1 MCLCPTIQLLKVGPK
16 SFVAMWGFRG
26 FSLLT
31 ASLATEYSV
40 KFAVNNVFLQGVINN
55 ITFSS

>member
-16 SFVAMWGFRG
+16 SIVAMWGFRG

-31 ASLATEYSV
+31 ASLATEHSE
-40 KFAVNNVFLQGVINN
+40 
-55 ITFSS
+55 SSQSTMSFCKV